1 MTKTKE
7 DKNKITQSIM
17 DLYDAGLI
25 SATDAVAM
33 VYKANA

>member
-1 MTKTKE
+1 MSTKE
-7 DKNKITQSIM
+7 EKNKITKSIM

-25 SATDAVAM
+25 SASDAVNM